1 MIFLELELE
10 LALELVLL
18 HPMRHSSIPSAQLV
32 VQHCKA
38 KRIKNIIISPG
49 SRNAPLTIDFTEDP
63 YFSCFSIVDERS
75 AAFFALGIA
84 QHLSEPVAV
93 VCTSGS
99 ALLNYYPAVAEAFYS
114 GLPLVVISADRP
126 VYKIDVGDGQT
137 IRQDDVFHRHI
148 GYSAHLKQDIVHA
161 TDRVEKYAPKWLE
174 GESEEVLQKR
184 IQLHNDSELN
194 TALNVAL
201 KVKLPVHINVPF
213 EEPLYDTARKP
224 AAVPLVVPAET
235 TEDPVITDIQSFVDV
250 WDASGRKMV
259 LVGVNSPN
267 AVEQRFLDQLAE
279 DPSVIVFTET
289 TSNLHHP
296 KFFTSID
303 SILAPIEKRDNHDT
317 LFEKLRPEILLTFG
331 GLVISKKIKAFLR
344 EYRPRHH
351 WHIDA
356 LKAYDTF
363 FSLNHHFKMAAEPF
377 FRQFCPVVKSKASD
391 YFSYWNTVRN
401 AYKEKRAA
409 YVDSIPFSDMFAFKL
424 ILADIPEGYQ
434 VQLANSSTARY
445 AQLFDLPPSLK
456 VFCNRGTSGIDG
468 CTSTAVGSSIYA
480 ENPTLLI
487 SGDLSFFYDSNG
499 LWNNYVRPDFRIILI
514 NNNGGGIFRI
524 LPGKEDTENFQ
535 RFFETAHQLDA
546 EHLSKQFGFEY
557 VSVDDGKSLKAALSE
572 FYASSTHPKVLEIH
586 TPRILNDK
594 ILLGYFDFI
603 SSVYH

>member
-1 MIFLELELE
+1 
-10 LALELVLL
+10 
-18 HPMRHSSIPSAQLV
+18 MRHSSIPSAQLV

-84 QHLSEPVAV
+84 QHLNEPAAV

-114 GLPLVVISADRP
+114 GIPLIVISADRP

-161 TDRVEKYAPKWLE
+161 RNHLEKYAPKWLE
-174 GESEEVLQKR
+174 GDSEDVLQKR
-184 IQLHNDSELN
+184 IQRHNDSELN
-194 TALNVAL
+194 TAMNVAL
-201 KVKLPVHINVPF
+201 KLKLPVHINVPL
-213 EEPLYDTARKP
+213 EEPLYETALKP
-224 AAVPLVVPAET
+224 AAVPLVVSAEEKEESEIPDLQKY
-235 TEDPVITDIQSFVDV
+235 TELWKSST
-250 WDASGRKMV
+250 RKMV
-259 LVGVNSPN
+259 LVGVNPPN
-267 AVEQRFLDQLAE
+267 AVEQQFLVQLAD

-296 KFFTSID
+296 RFFASID
-303 SILAPIEKRDNHDT
+303 SILAPIEKRENHEE
-317 LFEKLRPEILLTFG
+317 LFQKLRPEILLTFG

-344 EYRPRHH
+344 EYKPRHH
-351 WHIDA
+351 WHIDP

-363 FSLNHHFKMAAEPF
+363 FSLNHHFKRDANSF
-377 FRQFCPVVKSKASD
+377 FQQFLGDLHPTNSD
-391 YFSYWNTVRN
+391 FYAFWNSIRT
-401 AYKEKRAA
+401 AYEEKRTE
-409 YVDSIPFSDMFAFKL
+409 YIDRIPFSDMSVFTSVVAS
-424 ILADIPEGYQ
+424 IPKNYQ
-434 VQLANSSTARY
+434 VHLANSSTVRY
-445 AQLFDLPPSLK
+445 AQLVDLHTSLH

-468 CTSTAVGSSIYA
+468 STSTAVGSSVYA

-487 SGDLSFFYDSNG
+487 TGDLSFFYDSNG
-499 LWNNYVRPDFRIILI
+499 LWNNYVRPDFRIII
-514 NNNGGGIFRI
+514 VNNNGGGIFRI
-524 LPGKEDTENFQ
+524 LPGREDTENFQ

-557 VSVDDGKSLKAALSE
+557 ISAADKKSLQAALSE
-572 FYASSTHPKVLEIH
+572 FYVSSNMPKILEVH
-586 TPRILNDK
+586 TPRLLNDK

-603 SSVYH
+603 SSVYN

>member
-1 MIFLELELE
+1 
-10 LALELVLL
+10 
-18 HPMRHSSIPSAQLV
+18 MRHSSIPSAQLV

-49 SRNAPLTIDFTEDP
+49 SRNAPLTIDFTEDS
-63 YFSCFSIVDERS
+63 YFTCFSIVDERS

-84 QHLSEPVAV
+84 QHLMEPVAV

-148 GYSAHLKQDIVHA
+148 GYSAHLKQDVVHA
-161 TDRVEKYAPKWLE
+161 VDRIEKYAPEWLV
-174 GESEEVLQKR
+174 GESVEISQNE
-184 IQLHNDSELN
+184 IQQHNDSELN

-201 KVKLPVHINVPF
+201 KLKLPVHINVPF
-213 EEPLYDTARKP
+213 EEPLYDTDRKP
-224 AAVPLVVPAET
+224 AAVPLVVPAEIT
-235 TEDPVITDIQSFVDV
+235 QSPAITDIQSFVDV
-250 WDASGRKMV
+250 WDAAKRKMV
-259 LVGVNSPN
+259 LVGVNPPN
-267 AVEQRFLDQLAE
+267 ALEQQFLNQLAE

-296 KFFTSID
+296 KFFASID
-303 SILAPIEKRDNHDT
+303 SILAPIEKRENCEA
-317 LFEKLRPEILLTFG
+317 LFEKLRPDILLTFG
-331 GLVISKKIKAFLR
+331 GLVVSKKIKAFLR

-351 WHIDA
+351 WHIDS

-377 FRQFCPVVKSKASD
+377 FRQFLPVVKPKASN
-391 YFSYWNTVRN
+391 YFSYWNSLRN
-401 AYKEKRAA
+401 TCKVKRAA
-409 YVDSIPFSDMFAFKL
+409 YVDSIPFSDMLAFKL
-424 ILADIPEGYQ
+424 FLVGIPEGYQ
-434 VQLANSSTARY
+434 VQLANSSTVRY
-445 AQLFDLPPSLK
+445 AQLFDLHPSLK
-456 VFCNRGTSGIDG
+456 VYCNRGTSGIDG
-468 CTSTAVGSSIYA
+468 CTSTAVGSSIYS

-487 SGDLSFFYDSNG
+487 TGDLSFFYDSNG
-499 LWNNYVRPDFRIILI
+499 LWNNYIRPDFRIILI

-535 RFFETAHQLDA
+535 RYFETAHQMNA

-557 VSVDDGKSLKAALSE
+557 VSVGDEKSLKAALTNFYTSSE
-572 FYASSTHPKVLEIH
+572 HPKVLEVH

-594 ILLGYFDFI
+594 ILLGYFDFL
-603 SSVYH
+603 SSVYR

>member
-1 MIFLELELE
+1 
-10 LALELVLL
+10 
-18 HPMRHSSIPSAQLV
+18 MRHSNIPSAQLV

-84 QHLSEPVAV
+84 QHLREPAAV

-114 GLPLVVISADRP
+114 GIPLVVISADRP
-126 VYKIDVGDGQT
+126 LYKIDVGDGQT

-174 GESEEVLQKR
+174 GDSEEILQKR
-184 IQLHNDSELN
+184 IQEHNDSELN

-224 AAVPLVVPAET
+224 AAVPLVVPVEPPEEGA
-235 TEDPVITDIQSFVDV
+235 ITDIQNFADL
-250 WDASGRKMV
+250 WNASGRKMV
-259 LVGVNSPN
+259 LVGVKPPN

-303 SILAPIEKRDNHDT
+303 SILAPIEKRDDYDS

-331 GLVISKKIKAFLR
+331 GLVVSKKIKAFLR
-344 EYRPRHH
+344 EYKPRHH
-351 WHIDA
+351 WHIDS

-363 FSLNHHFKMAAEPF
+363 FSLNHHFKMAAASF
-377 FRQFCPVVKSKASD
+377 FLQFFPVVKSKASD

-401 AYKEKRAA
+401 ASEEKRKA
-409 YVDSIPFSDMFAFKL
+409 YLDGIPFSDMSTFKL
-424 ILADIPEGYQ
+424 LFDGIPEEYQ
-434 VQLANSSTARY
+434 LHLANSSTVRY
-445 AQLFDLPPSLK
+445 AQLFDLHPSLK

-468 CTSTAVGSSIYA
+468 STSTAVGSSVYA
-480 ENPTLLI
+480 EYPTLLI
-487 SGDLSFFYDSNG
+487 TGDLSFFYDSNG
-499 LWNNYVRPDFRIILI
+499 LWNNYVRPDFRIIII

-535 RFFETAHQLDA
+535 RFFETAHQQDA
-546 EHLSKQFGFEY
+546 ELLSKQYGFEY
-557 VSVDDGKSLKAALSE
+557 VSASDEKSLMEALSD
-572 FYASSTHPKVLEIH
+572 FYDSSKSPKILEVH

>member
-1 MIFLELELE
+1 
-10 LALELVLL
+10 
-18 HPMRHSSIPSAQLV
+18 MRHSSIPSAQLV

-49 SRNAPLTIDFTEDP
+49 SRNAPLTIDFTEDS
-63 YFSCFSIVDERS
+63 YFTCFSVVDERS

-84 QHLSEPVAV
+84 QHLMEPVAV

-161 TDRVEKYAPKWLE
+161 VDRVEKYAPEWLE
-174 GESEEVLQKR
+174 GESVEISQNE
-184 IQLHNDSELN
+184 IQQHNDSELN

-201 KVKLPVHINVPF
+201 KLKLPVHINVPF
-213 EEPLYDTARKP
+213 EEPLYNTDKKP

-235 TEDPVITDIQSFVDV
+235 TQNPTITDIQSFVDV
-250 WDASGRKMV
+250 WDAAKRKMV
-259 LVGVNSPN
+259 LVGVNPPN
-267 AVEQRFLDQLAE
+267 ALEQRFLGQLAE

-296 KFFTSID
+296 KFFASID

-331 GLVISKKIKAFLR
+331 GLVVSKKIKAFLR
-344 EYRPRHH
+344 EYKPRHH
-351 WHIDA
+351 WHIDP

-363 FSLNHHFKMAAEPF
+363 FSLNHHFKMAAGAF
-377 FRQFCPVVKSKASD
+377 FRQFLPAVKSKASD
-391 YFSYWNTVRN
+391 YFSYWNSLRN
-401 AYKEKRAA
+401 ACKVKHEA
-409 YVDSIPFSDMFAFKL
+409 YVDSIPFSDMSAFKL
-424 ILADIPEGYQ
+424 FLAGIPEGYQ
-434 VQLANSSTARY
+434 VHLANSSTVRY
-445 AQLFDLPPSLK
+445 AQLFDLHPSLK
-456 VFCNRGTSGIDG
+456 VYCNRGTSGIDG

-487 SGDLSFFYDSNG
+487 TGDLSFFYDSNG
-499 LWNNYVRPDFRIILI
+499 LWNNYIRPDFRIILI

-535 RFFETAHQLDA
+535 RYFETAHQLDA

-557 VSVDDGKSLKAALSE
+557 VSASDKKSLKAALTK
-572 FYASSTHPKVLEIH
+572 FYTSSKRPKVLEVH
-586 TPRILNDK
+586 TPRMLNDK